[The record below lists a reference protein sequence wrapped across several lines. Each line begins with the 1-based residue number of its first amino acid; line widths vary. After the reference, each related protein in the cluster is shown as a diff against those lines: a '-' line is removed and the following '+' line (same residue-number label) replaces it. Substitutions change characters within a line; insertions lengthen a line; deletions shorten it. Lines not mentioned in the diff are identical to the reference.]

1 MATNAKD
8 KSTTT
13 TQPPQRTYLIS
24 STQLTDIMWYLMS
37 RPYAEVVKL
46 MNMLG
51 TLGQLDPKI
60 GADFVKQQ
68 SAGMVDA
75 KKWYRFSKTVIG
87 HDRKNLIPKHEITKF
102 IKLVELEKS
111 KWIGSNWKLASHFM
125 HIEDKTC

>member
-1 MATNAKD
+1 MKEERKMATNAKD

-24 STQLTDIMWYLMS
+24 STQLTDIMRYLMS

-51 TLGQLDPKI
+51 TLSQLDPKL

-68 SAGMVDA
+68 STDTANA
-75 KKWYRFSKTVIG
+75 KK
-87 HDRKNLIPKHEITKF
+87 
-102 IKLVELEKS
+102 
-111 KWIGSNWKLASHFM
+111 
-125 HIEDKTC
+125 